1 VNEQPWWAALLR
13 EQQAAGFP
21 DLQGADGWFRL
32 PISDRLLTRVVL
44 SRIPASAPISE
55 FDLIAEDANQVS
67 VRVRLAKPSFLP
79 PFRIRFAIEQQPAL
93 PHSPVLVLRMMSQGI
108 AALAGPAMR
117 FFQALPPEVRMIGDR
132 IHVDIAA
139 LLGRHGAGQVL
150 DFLSQ
155 LEVTTEQGRVIVA
168 ARGRLPHS

>member
-1 VNEQPWWAALLR
+1 VNEPWWAALLR
-13 EQQAAGFP
+13 EQLAAGFP
-21 DLQGADGWFRL
+21 DLQGAEGWLRL

-44 SRIPASAPISE
+44 ARIPASVPISD
-55 FDLIAEDANQVS
+55 FDLIAEDGNQVM
-67 VRVRLAKPSFLP
+67 VRVRVGKPSFLP
-79 PFRIRFAIEQQPAL
+79 PFRVRFAIEQQPAL

-108 AALAGPAMR
+108 AAFAGPAMR
-117 FFQALPPEVRMIGDR
+117 FFQALPPEVGVIGDR

-139 LLGRHGAGQVL
+139 LLGRHGVGHVL
-150 DFLSQ
+150 AFLSQ